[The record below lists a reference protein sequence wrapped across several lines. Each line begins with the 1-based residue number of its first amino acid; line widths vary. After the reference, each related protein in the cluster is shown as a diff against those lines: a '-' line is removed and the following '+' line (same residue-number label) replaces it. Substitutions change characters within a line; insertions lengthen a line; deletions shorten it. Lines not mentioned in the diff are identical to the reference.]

1 MTAVASRV
9 ILFRM
14 MHIVLLGSAALAPA
28 LRGLG
33 HRVLTLGCIG
43 EGFDIPLRHPLSAAT
58 FRSLLADRSFKP
70 DLLVL
75 ADEGNVPL
83 VVGLECLPWPQ
94 IFFSIDTFC
103 NPWHVPFA
111 HAFELALVAQRDFV
125 PLFVDE
131 GHAAR
136 WFPLFCRVTVSAQSP
151 EEWLAARDIPVAF
164 VGTLN
169 PANIPD
175 RQSFLNAFRALH
187 PLVCLQGDF
196 VPVFQRAR
204 IVLNQTAAGEVNYRC
219 LESMGCG
226 AALLHD
232 SREHG
237 FTELFVEGVN
247 VLPPYLR
254 LRAETAAASARE
266 ALARPYELAELALAG
281 RELAAARHTDEARAR
296 ELCTLAEP
304 LLGSRAHEA
313 RLATLPR
320 RRRLVSSA
328 YGTLAAELPD
338 SLAPLRDFYRDAAVQ
353 AYG

>member
-1 MTAVASRV
+1 
-9 ILFRM
+9 M
-14 MHIVLLGSAALAPA
+14 MQIVLLGSAALAPA

-33 HRVLTLGCIG
+33 HRVLTLGCMG

-187 PLVCLQGDF
+187 PLV
-196 VPVFQRAR
+196 
-204 IVLNQTAAGEVNYRC
+204 
-219 LESMGCG
+219 
-226 AALLHD
+226 
-232 SREHG
+232 
-237 FTELFVEGVN
+237 
-247 VLPPYLR
+247 
-254 LRAETAAASARE
+254 
-266 ALARPYELAELALAG
+266 
-281 RELAAARHTDEARAR
+281 
-296 ELCTLAEP
+296 
-304 LLGSRAHEA
+304 
-313 RLATLPR
+313 
-320 RRRLVSSA
+320 
-328 YGTLAAELPD
+328 
-338 SLAPLRDFYRDAAVQ
+338 
-353 AYG
+353 